1 MTFSNIIYQPHQE
14 RKIPVPA
21 RKPVKKKAKDK
32 PKRPLSAYNYFFKED
47 RARLVAIVQN
57 EDNATEL
64 REKNPDITDEVV
76 SKLLKKDGKISFEE
90 MGKIIGKRW
99 KDIAKEKKERYNNLA
114 SHDTDRYKAEM
125 HKYNE
130 KQEEIRV
137 KNKRSAELQ
146 FAQMAATQAQQASI
160 ITPSMIKY
168 SEAHTSQPGM
178 YPAQMGYPVPPYSN
192 APYGYQH
199 PHMGMMGAYNPYYM
213 SMQPNNMD
221 RNLPANG
228 DLPDTET
235 SANQDTA
242 INSYPPP
249 FPPTQINHQNS
260 YLQNY
265 LHQQQPNEYYQ
276 LDSMPKNGNE
286 LSFNSQQQEQGQ
298 EQATT
303 SQNLEPDSSI
313 SSTYPPQEQHQ
324 LYNGVKQ
331 QEQRQEQATIS
342 QKLYPDSSILS
353 TCAQHQQSYNGSE
366 QQEQGQEQEKLS
378 QNLEPESSIP
388 SKYPQQEQ
396 QQSCNGGNSDLINAL
411 YNIFTDANPKKERC

>member
-1 MTFSNIIYQPHQE
+1 MTFSNIMCQPHHQE
-14 RKIPVPA
+14 KKIPIPT

-76 SKLLKKDGKISFEE
+76 SKLLKNDGKISFAE

-99 KDIAKEKKERYNNLA
+99 KDITKEKKERYNNLA
-114 SHDTDRYKAEM
+114 SHDADRYKAEM

-130 KQEEIRV
+130 KQEETRV

-146 FAQMAATQAQQASI
+146 FAQMAASNAQMTANNAQMAATQAQQASMMS
-160 ITPSMIKY
+160 PSMIKY
-168 SEAHTSQPGM
+168 SEAQTSQPGM

-192 APYGYQH
+192 TPYGYQH
-199 PHMGMMGAYNPYYM
+199 PHMGIMGAYNPYYM

-242 INSYPPP
+242 SNSYPPP
-249 FPPTQINHQNS
+249 FPPTQINHQN
-260 YLQNY
+260 YLY
-265 LHQQQPNEYYQ
+265 QQQPNEYYQ
-276 LDSMPKNGNE
+276 SDSMPKNGND
-286 LSFNSQQQEQGQ
+286 LSFNSQGQ
-298 EQATT
+298 EQAIT

-313 SSTYPPQEQHQ
+313 SSTYP
-324 LYNGVKQ
+324 Q
-331 QEQRQEQATIS
+331 QQ
-342 QKLYPDSSILS
+342 
-353 TCAQHQQSYNGSE
+353 QQSYNGGS
-366 QQEQGQEQEKLS
+366 
-378 QNLEPESSIP
+378 N
-388 SKYPQQEQ
+388 
-396 QQSCNGGNSDLINAL
+396 DHTNA
-411 YNIFTDANPKKERC
+411 